1 MLQRILVPLDGSHFA
16 EHAIPLAV
24 SIARRAGATVELVS
38 VSPPPF
44 SSTHMRGV
52 RLYDDALLREGAMAH
67 HRYLTDCVARVHERL
82 GVGCTELVLVGTI
95 FERLVE
101 HVAAS
106 GTDLVVMTTHGGGS
120 PSVSW
125 LGSVSDRMVREATVP
140 ILLVRPS
147 AATDILGNDPQL
159 QRILVPSDGSR
170 AAERVLANAVQLAGL
185 YGGEVT
191 LYGVIP
197 SHAGVPHALFGSPN
211 PVDEEAEA
219 ADEEALRLQLQ
230 ECAGR
235 ARTAHVPVAVVVERH
250 RHVATAI
257 ADAAARH
264 GVNLVAMATHGRGGV
279 RRLLLGSVTDKVL
292 RTSVLPLLV
301 SGPAAL

>member
-1 MLQRILVPLDGSHFA
+1 
-16 EHAIPLAV
+16 
-24 SIARRAGATVELVS
+24 
-38 VSPPPF
+38 
-44 SSTHMRGV
+44 
-52 RLYDDALLREGAMAH
+52 
-67 HRYLTDCVARVHERL
+67 
-82 GVGCTELVLVGTI
+82 
-95 FERLVE
+95 VE

-147 AATDILGNDPQL
+147 ASTDVLGNDPQL
-159 QRILVPSDGSR
+159 RRILVPSDGSR
-170 AAERVLANAVQLAGL
+170 AAERVLANAVQLAAL
-185 YGGEVT
+185 YEGEVT
-191 LYGVIP
+191 LYGVV
-197 SHAGVPHALFGSPN
+197 STRAGLPHALLGPSN
-211 PVDEEAEA
+211 DVDEQAEA
-219 ADEEALRLQLQ
+219 AEEQLLRDQLQ
-230 ECAGR
+230 GGAER
-235 ARTAHVPVAVVVERH
+235 AQTPAVSIVVVVERQ

-264 GVNLVAMATHGRGGV
+264 GVDLVAMATHGRGGV

-301 SGPAAL
+301 SGPSAL